1 LFSFALK
8 KKKIKRRKNFVLY
21 HIISIENNS
30 HLLKWKYLTF
40 VYETSYYVSLV
51 NDYNANMFNRLCW
64 CWHLLLFFLS
74 SSSPPSSKRRE
85 RESVRTK
92 LPKKKNEQHNNNK
105 RLYRSYT
112 LDQRRKEW
120 WTTSVLTFRT
130 YIYSTCRRVFS
141 FNRTDHNWEMKVKQ
155 KRLIKCSLR
164 VILAY
169 NIYIYMCLHV
179 VLKKNED
186 WKRKNASDRHRLT
199 KEKRERK

>member
-1 LFSFALK
+1 MNKKTKEKKQCTWRFIDRSRDKYVHLRMRRLWSKQIMNKNDCSPSLHTILIINDGKKNREGSAFVLISLLDLFSFALK

-85 RESVRTK
+85 RES
-92 LPKKKNEQHNNNK
+92 PYEQNYQKKK
-105 RLYRSYT
+105 
-112 LDQRRKEW
+112 
-120 WTTSVLTFRT
+120 RT
-130 YIYSTCRRVFS
+130 A
-141 FNRTDHNWEMKVKQ
+141 Q
-155 KRLIKCSLR
+155 Q
-164 VILAY
+164 
-169 NIYIYMCLHV
+169 
-179 VLKKNED
+179 
-186 WKRKNASDRHRLT
+186 
-199 KEKRERK
+199 